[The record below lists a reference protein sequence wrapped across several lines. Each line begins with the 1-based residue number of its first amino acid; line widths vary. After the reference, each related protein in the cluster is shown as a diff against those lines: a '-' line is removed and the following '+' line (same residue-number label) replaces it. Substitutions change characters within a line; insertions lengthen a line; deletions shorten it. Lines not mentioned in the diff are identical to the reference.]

1 MSGIDKPK
9 TKETDAS
16 RRQPASDALHRS
28 FKPGGDHQTPHEA
41 EKAKVGSRAEGK
53 LHESF
58 KPGERGD
65 KSVTQTERLHP
76 GDGKIPDKETLSK
89 AGEEPHR
96 NGLTRAGHAFQKHG
110 DRSSGIWE
118 KPKGN
123 PEQLNKTGQRTL
135 DGFINAPDAQWTAR
149 HHKRFGNIVESRQPD
164 GRGARWSADGKHL
177 HGFLDPN
184 KSP

>member
-9 TKETDAS
+9 MKEADAS
-16 RRQPASDALHRS
+16 RQRSASDALHRS
-28 FKPGGDHQTPHEA
+28 FKPGGDHRTLREA
-41 EKAKVGSRAEGK
+41 DKAKAGSRSEGN

-65 KSVTQTERLHP
+65 NSAGQADRLHP

-89 AGEEPHR
+89 AGEEPFR
-96 NGLTRAGHAFQKHG
+96 NGLTRAGHSFQEHG

-118 KPKGN
+118 KPRGN
-123 PEQLNKTGQRTL
+123 PEQLNATGQRTL
-135 DGFINAPDAQWTAR
+135 DSVINAPDAQWTVR
-149 HHKRFGNIVESRQPD
+149 HHRNYGYIVESRLPD
-164 GRGARWSADGKHL
+164 GHGARWSADGKHL
-177 HGFLDPN
+177 YGLLDPK